1 MPDSPV
7 TYTVD
12 EARGLVETTIREGF
26 TYPDIVATFVALRT
40 DPRIRPE
47 FDRLAVY
54 EATHVPLTTAEV
66 RTMVEAAA
74 RVPHSTGTRV
84 AVVVR
89 CDVMYGMMRMYE
101 LYGDSVGIQV
111 RVFRDRID
119 ADRWLN
125 RRPA

>member
-26 TYPDIVATFVALRT
+26 TYPDIVAVFAALRT

-54 EATHVPLTTAEV
+54 EATHAPLTAAEV
-66 RTMVEAAA
+66 RAMVEAAA
-74 RVPHSTGTRV
+74 RVPHHPGTRV

-89 CDVMYGMMRMYE
+89 SDVMFGVMRMYE
-101 LYGDSVGIQV
+101 MYGDSVGIQV
-111 RVFRDRID
+111 RVFRERID
-119 ADRWLN
+119 AERWLN